1 MVEDIAVKYARKDNN
16 WFCTTCNGE
25 IYSGKKKYSSVCSCL
40 EKRYQH
46 KIYINHL
53 QKYYSIA
60 GSKYICKTCSSP
72 IGSIREQ
79 HALTCVGLGTQ
90 KNKKSL
96 ISPSFNE
103 ALYSKLCDF
112 GCGNK
117 STSFH
122 KNGKAYCCKLGNACP
137 IKIEKDRQ
145 KKLGID
151 PFYNKPHPRGMLGK
165 IPYNKGLTKETSV
178 LVAKGS
184 LAAKKAF
191 ELYGDQ
197 RKKIH
202 HTEESKAKIAK
213 YARENNYGGY
223 KQGSGRGKKGWYKGF
238 FCDSSWELAYVIY
251 CLENNISIQRN
262 TEKRTYFFKG
272 KTRGYIPDF
281 IVNSDLVEI
290 KGYNSDEWE
299 AKHAA
304 NPDVK
309 TLYKEEMKPIIKY
322 AVDKYGK
329 DYIKLYEKKQPKIKL
344 LTLKNLL
351 LLVF

>member
-1 MVEDIAVKYARKDNN
+1 MLEDINSKYIRKDNN
-16 WFCTTCNGE
+16 WFCSTCNGE

-46 KIYINHL
+46 GIYINHL
-53 QKYYSIA
+53 GQFYDLR
-60 GSKYICKTCSSP
+60 GLKYICKKCSSN
-72 IGSIREQ
+72 ITTKREL
-79 HALTCVGLGTQ
+79 HALTCVGIGTQ
-90 KNKKSL
+90 KYKKSL
-96 ISPSFNE
+96 ANPELNKDF
-103 ALYSKLCDF
+103 YSKVCDL
-112 GCGNK
+112 GCGSEAK
-117 STSFH
+117 FFH

-145 KKLGID
+145 KKSGID

-165 IPYNKGLTKETSV
+165 IPYNKGLTKETSDI
-178 LVAKGS
+178 VAKAS

-223 KQGSGRGKKGWYKGF
+223 KQGSGRGKKGWYKNF

-251 CLENNISIQRN
+251 CLENNIDIKRN
-262 TEKRTYFFKG
+262 TERREYFFKG
-272 KTRGYIPDF
+272 KIRGYIPDF
-281 IVNSDLVEI
+281 IVNSELVEI

-299 AKHAA
+299 AKHKA

-309 TLYKEEMKPIIKY
+309 TLYQNEMKPIIKY

-329 DYIKLYEKKQPKIKL
+329 DYIKLYEKK
-344 LTLKNLL
+344 
-351 LLVF
+351 